1 MIIATLALSAVLAA
15 APEAAAKKAD
25 AAIQQIDQQIA
36 KAAVDKSSS
45 NWKQHLTKPEIA
57 TFDPART
64 YYAIME
70 TSKGTIKIKL
80 MPDAAPMHVTS
91 LIYLAR
97 LGFYDGLIFHRVI
110 PGFMAQG
117 GDPLANG
124 TGGPGYEYA
133 GEFSPKA
140 KHDTPGVL
148 SMANAGPG
156 TDGSQFFITFR
167 PTPSLDG
174 KHTVYGKVVDGMD
187 TLKKLEAVGSEGG
200 GTSEKLTI
208 TKVTI
213 QVD

>member
-1 MIIATLALSAVLAA
+1 MIIAALAVSAALAA
-15 APEAAAKKAD
+15 APEATAKKPDVAL
-25 AAIQQIDQQIA
+25 QQIDQQIA
-36 KAAVDKSSS
+36 KAAVDKNNSS
-45 NWKQHLTKPEIA
+45 WKMHLPKPEVA

-70 TSKGTIKIKL
+70 TSKGSIKIKL
-80 MPDAAPMHVTS
+80 MPDVAPMHVTS

-97 LGFYDGLIFHRVI
+97 IGFYDGLTFHRVE

-124 TGGPGYEYA
+124 TGGPGYKYG

-140 KHDTPGVL
+140 KHDSAGVL
-148 SMANAGPG
+148 SMANAGPN

-167 PTPSLDG
+167 ATPFLDG
-174 KHTVYGKVVDGMD
+174 KHTVYGKAVDGTE
-187 TLKKLEAVGSEGG
+187 TLKKLEAAGIEGG
-200 GTSEKLTI
+200 KTTETLTI